1 MQLSV
6 ETIKSPSIAVVSV
19 LSDEFEASNTEEFKR
34 QMTPVIQTHKN
45 AILDLSRVKF
55 VDSSGCGAILSCL
68 KALSS
73 NGGDLKLCQVVAP
86 NVRKTFEL
94 IRLHKVCEI
103 YPTRAAAIQSFSPP
117 A

>member
-1 MQLSV
+1 
-6 ETIKSPSIAVVSV
+6 
-19 LSDEFEASNTEEFKR
+19 
-34 QMTPVIQTHKN
+34 
-45 AILDLSRVKF
+45 
-55 VDSSGCGAILSCL
+55 
-68 KALSS
+68 
-73 NGGDLKLCQVVAP
+73 VVAP